1 MLYDMDSKSQQALN
15 VLTKW
20 ATEATLNMEN
30 EEAAEFFNELA
41 DWAYTQHEAC
51 LIDAEPEMQNYE
63 E

>member
-1 MLYDMDSKSQQALN
+1 MNSKSQQALN

-30 EEAAEFFNELA
+30 EEAAKFFYELA
-41 DWAYTQHEAC
+41 DWAYTQYEAC

-63 E
+63 EE

>member
-1 MLYDMDSKSQQALN
+1 MDSKSQQALN

-30 EEAAEFFNELA
+30 EEAAEFFDRLA

-51 LIDAEPEMQNYE
+51 LIDPELEMQDYDNE

>member
-1 MLYDMDSKSQQALN
+1 MDSKSQQALN

-41 DWAYTQHEAC
+41 DWAYAKHEAC
-51 LIDAEPEMQNYE
+51 LIDTEPEMQNYE
-63 E
+63 DE

>member
-1 MLYDMDSKSQQALN
+1 MNSKSQQALN

-30 EEAAEFFNELA
+30 KEVAKFFYELA
-41 DWAYTQHEAC
+41 DWAYAQYEAC

-63 E
+63 EE